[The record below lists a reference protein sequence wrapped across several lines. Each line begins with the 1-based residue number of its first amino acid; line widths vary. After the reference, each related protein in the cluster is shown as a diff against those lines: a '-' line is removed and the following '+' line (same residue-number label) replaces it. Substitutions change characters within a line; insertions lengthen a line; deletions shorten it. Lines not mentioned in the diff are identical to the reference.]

1 MARKIISLYMLLF
14 CVNADAVNY
23 TPENQVQAALLGL
36 NYLGLSALL
45 CYKDLHVDY
54 PALAKR

>member
-1 MARKIISLYMLLF
+1 MLLF

-23 TPENQVQAALLGL
+23 IPENQVQAALLGL
-36 NYLGLSALL
+36 DYFGHSELL
-45 CYKDLHVDY
+45 CYKDLRVDY